1 MESTLN
7 DLKTRHSVRKFKDEV
22 VSKDDL
28 EKILETATYAPTGL
42 GLQSPKILVIQRKD
56 IIINRHL
63 HPIL

>member
-28 EKILETATYAPTGL
+28 EKY
-42 GLQSPKILVIQRKD
+42 
-56 IIINRHL
+56 
-63 HPIL
+63 